1 MCLYQSEKGNWM
13 KKRIIIVLSVTVLSI
28 VVLIV
33 IIMNRKQK
41 FNVDYEKDLYV
52 FLDKLDSKDKEV
64 IRGELEKYYVE
75 RDGYAGF
82 DYSAHETFDYKYE
95 YEYAIY
101 EQNKEIYKELYDG
114 AKHAYNFHHDYY
126 QALMVAKRLGD
137 DYAIDVF
144 RDIYANRKHDS
155 SIFDLGTYVSYVGIM
170 KELGLA
176 SDLKMYFDDI
186 DNHIGDHES
195 DGNLGFSDYIS
206 LLEVFDADMV
216 DEKYHVRQQ
225 LDEELAKYSF
235 NTRNYSDKGECSC
248 YFGDMLTL
256 IDLLG
261 VSDQYDFS
269 YMIPYYKEYE
279 KKYYDEDEEA
289 YDYSGDYVEFAYDYY
304 RISGDNS
311 FLSNVEASIF
321 KINGHDFS
329 SIISKAYSDN
339 RYRIYKH
346 PEYDSEL
353 KEILD
358 NYVKNLKVDS
368 THEIR
373 KSDTYYGIKL
383 AQASGFEYDKDKVKE
398 YLKTLFD
405 EYDAE
410 QEYTAHDLMYPVKI
424 ANLIGCLD
432 MVPDYYKKIID
443 DKVSNMDLEKYEEW
457 SEYSQILQLKLILD
471 PSYSVSLDQKN
482 RLKEYVTRVPS
493 KLKEKY
499 KGKEELKYVDYIYY
513 DENYMIFQ
521 IILGM
526 KTRSDYKEQMK
537 KWMKEEGYNELNF
550 EDAKTLHDILFYYML
565 EKN

>member
-1 MCLYQSEKGNWM
+1 M

-225 LDEELAKYSF
+225 LDEELVKYHF
-235 NTRNYSDKGECSC
+235 NSENYSDNGECKCS
-248 YFGDMLTL
+248 FDTMLTL
-256 IDLLG
+256 IELFG
-261 VSDQYDFS
+261 ISDQYDFS

-279 KKYYDEDEEA
+279 EEFSSSW
-289 YDYSGDYVEFAYDYY
+289 DYRIFAYDYY

-311 FLSNVEASIF
+311 ILEPIEPLIF
-321 KINGHDFS
+321 KNTAMDYNNIVSN
-329 SIISKAYSDN
+329 AYSNN

-346 PEYDSEL
+346 PEYDSEV
-353 KEILD
+353 KEALH
-358 NYVKNLKVDS
+358 NYVDSLKAPM
-368 THEIR
+368 TEQINAET
-373 KSDTYYGIKL
+373 TYYGVML
-383 AQASGFEYDKDKVKE
+383 SNVSGFEYDKDKIANYLKE
-398 YLKTLFD
+398 YFTTIHYIEDGIWYRDVYVIKLASL
-405 EYDAE
+405 
-410 QEYTAHDLMYPVKI
+410 
-424 ANLIGCLD
+424 LD
-432 MVPDYYKKIID
+432 RLDVVPDEYKKIVD
-443 DKVSNMDLEKYEEW
+443 DGISSMDFDNYEEW
-457 SEYSQILQLKLILD
+457 ETYSEYLQLKLIFD

-482 RLKEYVTRVPS
+482 RMKEYVTRVPS
-493 KLKEKY
+493 KLKESTKD
-499 KGKEELKYVDYIYY
+499 KEKLKYYIDTICYSRDYLF
-513 DENYMIFQ
+513 FQ
-521 IILGM
+521 SILGM
-526 KTRSDYKEQMK
+526 KIQSSHKELFK
-537 KWMKEEGYNELNF
+537 KNCGVQSI
-550 EDAKTLHDILFYYML
+550 EDVYGIYDLFYYYML
-565 EKN
+565 EKD